1 MALPVF
7 PFCRHTEQARYGMG
21 DFPLCLGSVAPQ
33 ETVGCPW
40 APSHMMPLVHSG
52 FVWTA
57 GVAKRVIQVGP
68 DMGYTTLTFQVSMGY
83 VLC

>member
-7 PFCRHTEQARYGMG
+7 PFCSHTEQARYGMG
-21 DFPLCLGSVAPQ
+21 DFPLCLGTVVPQ

-40 APSHMMPLVHSG
+40 APSHMMPWCVLGLSG
-52 FVWTA
+52 TA
-57 GVAKRVIQVGP
+57 GVAKRVIHVGP